1 MKKVSITNND
11 EGFVLVLCLLI
22 MMVLA
27 LGGIMATRSATT
39 DVKIAGNER
48 SIKNNLYQGEAV
60 STEGSQCIGNESN
73 MVDLRAM
80 GDWLD
85 RVDGKNL
92 SEAQQDEMNSLEEGE
107 EDEWDEEIL
116 YATVINRTC
125 FSTVSGIDDGSQAV
139 AKKAYGLGI
148 ASGSDSSSSLKMTAN
163 SAMYNF
169 KIIGISAQG
178 VGEKTV
184 EMGFRKRLDTA
195 EQ

>member
-1 MKKVSITNND
+1 MKKISVATND
-11 EGFVLVLCLLI
+11 EGFALVLCLLI
-22 MMVLA
+22 MMVLS
-27 LGGIMATRSATT
+27 LGGLMATRSSTT

-48 SIKNNLYQGEAV
+48 SIKNNLYQSEAV
-60 STEGSQCIGNESN
+60 STEGSQCIGNESS
-73 MVDLRAM
+73 MIDLRAM

-85 RVDGKNL
+85 RVDGRNL
-92 SEAQQDEMNSLEEGE
+92 TVAQQTEMDNLEEGDE
-107 EDEWDEEIL
+107 VEWDEEWS

-125 FSTVSGIDDGSQAV
+125 FSTVSGIDDGSQAI

-148 ASGSDSSSSLKMTAN
+148 ASGRNSSSSLKMTAN

-184 EMGFRKRLDTA
+184 EIGFRKRLDTT